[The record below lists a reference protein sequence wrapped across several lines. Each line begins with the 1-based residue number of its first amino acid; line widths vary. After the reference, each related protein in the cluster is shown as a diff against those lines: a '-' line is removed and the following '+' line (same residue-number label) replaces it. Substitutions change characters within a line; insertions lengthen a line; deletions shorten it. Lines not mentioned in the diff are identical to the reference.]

1 MALTDYSE
9 SPELTPMERR
19 LVRVCQHINEDERAK
34 RLQTRFHEAI
44 GMRWVSACMKNLL
57 DLGGLEHMFELRPD
71 SGVIICSNHRSF
83 FDMYVIAA
91 VLRTRRVPWVRD
103 MFFPVRSPFFYEKW
117 SGLVVNLLMGGG
129 AMYPPI
135 FRDASKSDLNKLSV
149 ERIVHFLTRP
159 GVVVGM
165 HPEGT
170 RGKGPDPHELL
181 PAQPGVGQMALK
193 ANVPVVPIWIEG
205 LSNDMP
211 RQIASNFGVGEAR
224 PIILRFGRPVDLAD
238 LRQQRAR
245 ATVYKRA
252 ADRIL
257 DAIRELGDDLRAPA

>member
-1 MALTDYSE
+1 VSLTDYSE
-9 SPELTPMERR
+9 SPELSSMERR

-44 GMRWVSACMKNLL
+44 GMRWVSACMTNLL
-57 DLGGLEHMFELRPD
+57 DLGGLEHMFELRPAQ
-71 SGVIICSNHRSF
+71 GVIICSNHRSF

-91 VLRTRRVPWVRD
+91 VLRTRHVPWVRD
-103 MFFPVRSPFFYEKW
+103 MFFPVRTPFFYEKW
-117 SGLVVNLLMGGG
+117 IGLAVNLLMGGG

-135 FRDASKSDLNKLSV
+135 FRDAAKADLNKLSV
-149 ERIVHFLTRP
+149 ERIIHFLSRP
-159 GVVVGM
+159 GVVIGM

-170 RGKGPDPHELL
+170 RSKGPDPMDLL
-181 PAQPGVGQMALK
+181 PAQPGVGQMAIQSG
-193 ANVPVVPIWIEG
+193 APVVPIWVEG
-205 LSNDMP
+205 MGNNLP

-224 PIILRFGRPVDLAD
+224 PITLRFGRPVDLAD
-238 LRQQRAR
+238 LRAQRAR

-257 DAIRELGDDLRAPA
+257 DAIRELGQSVRA

>member
-1 MALTDYSE
+1 
-9 SPELTPMERR
+9 MERR
-19 LVRVCQHINEDERAK
+19 LVRVCQHINEDPRAK
-34 RLQTRFHEAI
+34 RLQTRFHELF

-57 DLGGLEHMFELRPD
+57 DVGGLEHMFELRPEQ
-71 SGVIICSNHRSF
+71 GVIICSNHRSF

-91 VLRTRRVPWVRD
+91 VLRTRKVPWVRD
-103 MFFPVRSPFFYEKW
+103 MFFPVRTPFFYEKW
-117 SGLVVNLLMGGG
+117 SGLAVNLLMGGG

-135 FRDASKSDLNKLSV
+135 FRDTAKADLNKLSV
-149 ERIVHFLTRP
+149 DRIVEFLSRP

-170 RGKGPDPHELL
+170 RGKGPDPMELL
-181 PAQPGVGQMALK
+181 RAQPGVGQMALQSG
-193 ANVPVVPIWIEG
+193 APVVPIWIEG

-224 PIILRFGRPVDLAD
+224 PIILRFGRPVDLSD
-238 LRQQRAR
+238 LAAQRAR

-257 DAIRELGDDLRAPA
+257 DAIRELGQSVRA